1 MRDAFGQPQTAICF
15 GGTSEIAT
23 AILMRLANERL
34 TDVVLVGR
42 DAVGLEATAD
52 LLRTAGVTRTAIIT
66 ADASDPASAG
76 PAVKQ
81 AFAATNQPVDLIL
94 MAVGMLGD
102 QTLDDDSAERT
113 ATMMTVNLTWP
124 AAVLAQV
131 RGRMVTQGMGKILVL
146 SSVAAI
152 RTRKANYTYG
162 AGKMGLDGFALGL
175 ADSVRGTGV
184 SVQIARPGFV
194 TSRMTAHLKPIPF
207 STTPD
212 VAAEKIVAGLS
223 GEATV
228 LWSPGILRVVFAI
241 FRIVPP
247 MLWRK
252 MPA

>member
-1 MRDAFGQPQTAICF
+1 MLFGDFNRENVALAYAITNGVGVADPAITTA
-15 GGTSEIAT
+15 
-23 AILMRLANERL
+23 LANFPG
-34 TDVVLVGR
+34 VPGR
-42 DAVGLEATAD
+42 MQLHTLCNGARAFVDYAHNALA
-52 LLRTAGVTRTAIIT
+52 LR
-66 ADASDPASAG
+66 
-76 PAVKQ
+76 
-81 AFAATNQPVDLIL
+81 
-94 MAVGMLGD
+94 
-102 QTLDDDSAERT
+102 
-113 ATMMTVNLTWP
+113 
-124 AAVLAQV
+124 AVLAQV
-131 RGRMVTQGMGKILVL
+131 RGRMVAQGMGKILVL

-184 SVQIARPGFV
+184 TVQIARPGFV

-212 VAAEKIVAGLS
+212 VAADKIVSGLS
-223 GEATV
+223 GKATV

>member
-1 MRDAFGQPQTAICF
+1 MQDAFGQPQTAICF

-23 AILMRLANERL
+23 AILLRLASERL

-42 DAVGLEATAD
+42 DEAGLEAAAD
-52 LLRTAGVTRTAIIT
+52 RLRAAGVARAFVIT
-66 ADASDPASAG
+66 ADASDPTSAG
-76 PAVKQ
+76 PAVER
-81 AFAATNQPVDLIL
+81 AFEAVKQPVDLVL

-102 QTLDDDSAERT
+102 QELDDDSAERT
-113 ATMMTVNLTWP
+113 ATMMTVNVTWP
-124 AAVLAQV
+124 SAVLAQV
-131 RGRMVTQGMGKILVL
+131 RGRMVAQGMGKILVL

-184 SVQIARPGFV
+184 TVQIARPGFV

-212 VAAEKIVAGLS
+212 VAADKIVSGLS
-223 GEATV
+223 GKATV